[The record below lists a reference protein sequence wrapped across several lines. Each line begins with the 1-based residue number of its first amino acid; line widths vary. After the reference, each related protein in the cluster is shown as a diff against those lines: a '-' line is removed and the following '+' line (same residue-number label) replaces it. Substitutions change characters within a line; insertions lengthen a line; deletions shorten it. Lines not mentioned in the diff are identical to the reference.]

1 MRFCDFFISYK
12 IGLKSIKSTIPFTKL
27 PLYRKVF
34 AIILFISVVVS
45 GILLIFRQTLAS
57 YIPILF
63 GFSSFIIFLII
74 DSMKSN
80 LELMFNE
87 HYEPYSKKRMSM
99 LIELLNKY
107 RISIHDSE
115 LIDMLIE
122 EAKLTQNQCD
132 YIAPLKKPLK
142 TLSAIIIPILAYTAQ
157 KIGDSATQDE
167 MLFMAA
173 QTITL
178 ILLVFSL
185 ILSLKSIVKDILYRD
200 YNKYDELIND
210 LRQIKVFY
218 SKTGTMQ

>member
-1 MRFCDFFISYK
+1 
-12 IGLKSIKSTIPFTKL
+12 
-27 PLYRKVF
+27 
-34 AIILFISVVVS
+34 
-45 GILLIFRQTLAS
+45 
-57 YIPILF
+57 
-63 GFSSFIIFLII
+63 
-74 DSMKSN
+74 MKSN